1 MDRKGE
7 KKRSNK
13 GRPANKDI
21 VASCL
26 DINFT
31 LYDAIAPPAIA
42 SQPAGTIREINLI

>member
-13 GRPANKDI
+13 GRPANKDT

-42 SQPAGTIREINLI
+42 SQQVPSESNLI